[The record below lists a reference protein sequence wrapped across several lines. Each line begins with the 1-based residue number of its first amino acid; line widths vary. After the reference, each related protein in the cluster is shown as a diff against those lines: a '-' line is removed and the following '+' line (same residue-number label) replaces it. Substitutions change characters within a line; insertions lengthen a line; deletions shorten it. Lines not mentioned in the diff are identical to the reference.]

1 MGPLQYALLVDDHFL
16 CSMIL
21 LKILFCSQS
30 GWSFGMRSSVFFC
43 FCLCL
48 SLNGLGASA
57 SCSGKSSE
65 SQDICDDGYFLN
77 EDKVTCRDVNE
88 CEGEFSKNG
97 TIVEDEHGCSDICN
111 NVCGGYKCSC
121 SGDRL
126 LDEDER
132 NCYEPKCSTDATY
145 TLTIGIEEGE
155 TSSDE
160 PILNGESAHKN
171 CSDINGNYTGM
182 IEMTCEKGIMSA
194 TNASCEELCEA
205 SEWENAPGASCSL
218 TLEMKCDKTNPMEF
232 GQVRQ
237 VRQILKGTPGCVETE
252 RYHTCTVDKNC
263 PVDCVLRELGRVGA
277 NVPLTCGGCGV
288 EKNKRIGTHHAKY
301 GGNLFVKEDLYDFR
315 ALYNTIKTCP
325 EDVEA
330 PPSECTPARLRC
342 CLEETQT
349 PSQPD
354 GSSAL
359 TKKFFHEASPRIE
372 TRRGKGTDFFM
383 GIGGGKREEEVVTIT
398 KGSDGAECDETPT
411 MESCKGPPCSETV
424 QIFKNY
430 QCSGEPYPVP
440 TDEAILAEFTVQS
453 IEDNESCITD
463 NEGTFSF
470 DCVRLAQNLTNA
482 NQEELKGGRVVFNH
496 QLVNDLPQC
505 CYFKEG
511 KGETLNMYVL
521 VATSGRET
529 ALVSMTVTEGVSCLK
544 PVKPSTGGFF
554 GKLLF

>member
-1 MGPLQYALLVDDHFL
+1 
-16 CSMIL
+16 
-21 LKILFCSQS
+21 
-30 GWSFGMRSSVFFC
+30 MRSSVFFC

-252 RYHTCTVDKNC
+252 RYHTCTVDENC
-263 PVDCVLRELGRVGA
+263 PVDCVLGEWGGWSECTV
-277 NVPLTCGGCGV
+277 TCGGCGV
-288 EKNKRIGTHHAKY
+288 EKNKRIGTQHAKY
-301 GGNLFVKEDLYDFR
+301 GGKPCDKEDLYDFR
-315 ALYNTIKTCP
+315 ACDNTNKTCP

-330 PPSECTPARLRC
+330 PVCEWKTDSRC
-342 CLEETQT
+342 CYDEECQT
-349 PSQPD
+349 TCQTD
-354 GSSAL
+354 GS
-359 TKKFFHEASPRIE
+359 TGMKK
-372 TRRGKGTDFFM
+372 KWQ
-383 GIGGGKREEEVVTIT
+383 VTIT

-529 ALVSMTVTEGVSCLK
+529 ALVSM
-544 PVKPSTGGFF
+544 
-554 GKLLF
+554 